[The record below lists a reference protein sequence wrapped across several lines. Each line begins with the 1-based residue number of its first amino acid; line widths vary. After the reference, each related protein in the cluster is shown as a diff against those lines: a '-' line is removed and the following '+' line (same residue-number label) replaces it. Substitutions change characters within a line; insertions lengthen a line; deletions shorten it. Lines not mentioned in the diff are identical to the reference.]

1 MNINFNI
8 LWFEDNDE
16 WYTAFSDSVEDY
28 IKDLCFQPKIK
39 RFKNIPIEEL
49 ESVLETTNFDL
60 ILADLNLED
69 GEKGHTAIQKIRDK
83 NILADALFY
92 STDGVDKI
100 RTEMKPSFLDGAYLS
115 NRDDIFLDEKVRA
128 LIDKTVRRAEDVVN
142 VRGMMLDNTSE
153 FDEKL
158 KEIIRKFLSGNSPEN
173 KMILDKYAHSI
184 TSSHISKTA
193 TKIEKL
199 EVEAFIHNSL
209 IDGFILD
216 SNKLAMI
223 VNKIFKSFYPN
234 ENTMKGFHNKFNLEI
249 ISERNKLAHA
259 KKEPESTGV
268 FYFIDKTGARTDYDS
283 DKCREIRQSITAFHT
298 LLDNALDTI

>member
-115 NRDDIFLDEKVRA
+115 NRDDIFLDE
-128 LIDKTVRRAEDVVN
+128 N
-142 VRGMMLDNTSE
+142 
-153 FDEKL
+153 
-158 KEIIRKFLSGNSPEN
+158 
-173 KMILDKYAHSI
+173 
-184 TSSHISKTA
+184 
-193 TKIEKL
+193 
-199 EVEAFIHNSL
+199 
-209 IDGFILD
+209 
-216 SNKLAMI
+216 
-223 VNKIFKSFYPN
+223 
-234 ENTMKGFHNKFNLEI
+234 
-249 ISERNKLAHA
+249 
-259 KKEPESTGV
+259 
-268 FYFIDKTGARTDYDS
+268 
-283 DKCREIRQSITAFHT
+283 
-298 LLDNALDTI
+298 